1 MSAALALPVWTP
13 SGQTAQSSRV
23 NEWGPWFCLG
33 LMVIGF
39 AVVLGWLSVARHL
52 AYQSHAFDLGN
63 MDQAAW
69 NTLHGNLLHFSDMA
83 VGRRVLTSRF
93 AIHVEPMLIVLSA
106 LYLVHSGPE
115 TLLVAQAVIVSVGA
129 VPAYLLARRA
139 LGRVWLALVFPA
151 AYLLHPSLQNAV
163 LDDFHPVVLSACFL
177 LWALYFA
184 YCRWMPGYAV
194 AAGLSMSTKEE
205 IGLLVAGIG
214 LWLLLRGRM
223 YAGWMS
229 IICGLGWFG
238 FSLLVLIPSFNPAG
252 HSPYLSRYAYL
263 GHGVGGVVVAVWHHP
278 GVIIHVLSSES
289 RLAYLGY
296 LMHPL
301 GFVSLLGL
309 PIMLLAVPSLLI
321 NMLSK
326 DPRMYSGF
334 YQYSAEILPFVI
346 ASAAL
351 GAGFVSRCF
360 ARLAGSTSRW
370 LPALL
375 CALLLVTAGFD
386 SRRYGFSPLA
396 AGYGAPSAGAHQAL
410 ENRLL
415 RSIPPR
421 AVVAAADEIEPHLS
435 DRPWVYLLPT
445 IHPRNAPAA
454 RYLALDASI
463 PSLPVTPRVLHSTAV
478 AALHSGYGIVQ
489 AQDGVLVA
497 ERGGKRR
504 RFPSDF
510 YAFAF
515 RHDGTMTRTA
525 VHWAA
530 LSLVGFVVHPRG
542 GSLNRSRPAV
552 GLETYWRV
560 AQGLSSSAAIRFLVS
575 PVYRGTHPGFSSR
588 WLVSTDSPTWDWLPL
603 RAWPAGR
610 TIRAESL
617 PFSPSLASA
626 GYVDV
631 AVDVVGLGQA
641 RQFGRGST
649 VRGMPSAVRIAT
661 IGIEP

>member
-1 MSAALALPVWTP
+1 VSAAPALRVWTP
-13 SGQTAQSSRV
+13 GGQNAPASRL
-23 NEWGPWFCLG
+23 NQWGPWFCLG

-69 NTLHGNLLHFSDMA
+69 NTLHGNLMHFSDMA

-93 AIHVEPMLIVLSA
+93 AIHVEPLLIALSA
-106 LYLVHSGPE
+106 LYLLHSGPE
-115 TLLVAQAVIVSVGA
+115 TLLVAQAVVVSVGA

-139 LGRVWLALVFPA
+139 LGRTWLPLVFPA

-163 LDDFHPVVLSACFL
+163 LDDFHSVVLSACFL

-194 AAGLSMSTKEE
+194 AAVLAMSTKEE
-205 IGLLVAGIG
+205 IGLLVASIG
-214 LWLLLRGRM
+214 LWLLLRGRT

-229 IICGLGWFG
+229 SICGLGWFG
-238 FSLLVLIPSFNPAG
+238 FSILVLIPSFNPTG

-263 GHGVGGVVVAVWHHP
+263 GHGVGGVVLAALHHP
-278 GVIIHVLSSES
+278 GVIIHVLSSE
-289 RLAYLGY
+289 RRVDYLGY

-309 PIMLLAVPSLLI
+309 PLMLLAAPSLLI
-321 NMLSK
+321 NMLSA

-334 YQYSAEILPFVI
+334 YQYSAEIVPFVI
-346 ASAAL
+346 VSSAL

-360 ARLAGSTSRW
+360 ARLAGSSSRW

-375 CALLLVTAGFD
+375 CALVLLAAGFD

-396 AGYGAPSAGAHQAL
+396 AGYGVPSAGAHQAI
-410 ENRLL
+410 EDRLL
-415 RSIPPR
+415 RSIPPG

-463 PSLPVTPRVLHSTAV
+463 PSLPVTPRVLHATVMAAV
-478 AALHSGYGIVQ
+478 HSGYGIVQ
-489 AQDGVLVA
+489 AQDGVMVA
-497 ERGGKRR
+497 ERGSARR
-504 RFPSDF
+504 RFPADF
-510 YAFAF
+510 YGFVF
-515 RHDGTMTRTA
+515 RRDSSMSRSA
-525 VHWAA
+525 VHWAD
-530 LSLVGFVVHPRG
+530 LSLAGFVVHPGG
-542 GSLNRSRPAV
+542 GSLNRARPAV

-560 AQGLSSSAAIRFLVS
+560 ARPLPSGVAIRFLFS
-575 PVYRGTHPGFSSR
+575 PVYRGTHPVFSSH
-588 WLVSTDSPTWDWLPL
+588 WLVLTDSPTWDWLPL
-603 RAWPAGR
+603 RVWPAGR

-617 PFSPSLASA
+617 PFSPPLTSA

-631 AVDVVGLGQA
+631 AVDVVGLGQP
-641 RQFGRGST
+641 RQAGPGS
-649 VRGMPSAVRIAT
+649 VVQGMPTAVRIAT
-661 IGIEP
+661 IGVDP

>member
-1 MSAALALPVWTP
+1 VSTALALPVWTP
-13 SGQTAQSSRV
+13 SDQNAPASRL
-23 NEWGPWFCLG
+23 NQWGPWFCLG
-33 LMVIGF
+33 LMVVGF

-69 NTLHGNLLHFSDMA
+69 NTLHGNLMHFSDMA
-83 VGRRVLTSRF
+83 VGRRVLTTRF
-93 AIHVEPMLIVLSA
+93 AIHVEPLLIALSA
-106 LYLVHSGPE
+106 LYLLHSGPE
-115 TLLVAQAVIVSVGA
+115 TLLVTQAVVVSVGA

-139 LGRVWLALVFPA
+139 LGRAWLPLVFPA

-184 YCRWMPGYAV
+184 DRRWMPGYAV
-194 AAGLSMSTKEE
+194 AAALAMSTKEE
-205 IGLLVAGIG
+205 IGLLIAGIG
-214 LWLLLRGRM
+214 LWLLLRGRG

-238 FSLLVLIPSFNPAG
+238 FSVLVLIPSFNPTG
-252 HSPYLSRYAYL
+252 QSPYLSRYAYL
-263 GHGVGGVVVAVWHHP
+263 GHGMGGVLLAALHHP
-278 GVIIHVLSSES
+278 GIIIHVLSSES
-289 RLAYLGY
+289 RMAYLGY

-301 GFVSLLGL
+301 GFVSLLGA
-309 PIMLLAVPSLLI
+309 PIMLLAAPSLLI
-321 NMLSK
+321 NMLSA
-326 DPRMYSGF
+326 DARMYSGF

-351 GAGFVSRCF
+351 GTGFVSRYF
-360 ARLAGSTSRW
+360 ARFAGSPSRW

-375 CALLLVTAGFD
+375 CALVLLATAID
-386 SRRYGFSPLA
+386 TRRYGFSPLA
-396 AGYGAPSAGAHQAL
+396 VGYSVPSAAAHQAI
-410 ENRLL
+410 EDRLL
-415 RSIPPR
+415 RSIPPG
-421 AVVAAADEIEPHLS
+421 AAVAAADEIEPHLS

-445 IHPRNAPAA
+445 THPRNAPAA

-463 PSLPVTPRVLHSTAV
+463 PSLPVTPRALHATVV
-478 AALHSGYGIVQ
+478 AALHSGYGILQ
-489 AQDGVLVA
+489 ARDGVLVA
-497 ERGGKRR
+497 ERGSTRR
-504 RFPSDF
+504 RFPSGF

-515 RHDGTMTRTA
+515 RRDGTMNRTA
-525 VHWAA
+525 VRWSD

-560 AQGLSSSAAIRFLVS
+560 SRRLPSGVAIRFLFS
-575 PVYRGTHPGFSSR
+575 PVYRKSHPVFSSH

-603 RAWPAGR
+603 RMWPVRR

-617 PFSPSLASA
+617 PFSPPLTAT

-631 AVDVVGLGQA
+631 AVDVVGLG
-641 RQFGRGST
+641 RPGPPEGEST
-649 VRGMPSAVRIAT
+649 LRGMPTAVRIAT
-661 IGIEP
+661 IRIDP

>member
-1 MSAALALPVWTP
+1 VSTALALPVWTP
-13 SGQTAQSSRV
+13 SGHHAPASRL
-23 NEWGPWFCLG
+23 NQWGPWFCLG

-63 MDQAAW
+63 MDQAVW

-93 AIHVEPMLIVLSA
+93 AIHVEPLLIALSV
-106 LYLVHSGPE
+106 LYLLHSGAE
-115 TLLVAQAVIVSVGA
+115 TLLVAQAVVVSVGA

-177 LWALYFA
+177 LWALYFV

-194 AAGLSMSTKEE
+194 AAGLAMSTKEE

-214 LWLLLRGRM
+214 LWLLLRGRT

-238 FSLLVLIPSFNPAG
+238 FSILVLIPSFNPAG

-263 GHGVGGVVVAVWHHP
+263 GHGLGGVVLAALHHP
-278 GVIIHVLSSES
+278 GVIIQVLSSES

-309 PIMLLAVPSLLI
+309 PIMLLATPSLLI

-346 ASAAL
+346 AAAAL

-360 ARLAGSTSRW
+360 ARLAGSSDRW

-375 CALLLVTAGFD
+375 CALVLVATVID

-396 AGYGAPSAGAHQAL
+396 AGYGVPSAAAHQAL
-410 ENRLL
+410 EDRLL
-415 RSIPPR
+415 RSIPPG
-421 AVVAAADEIEPHLS
+421 AAVAAADEIEPHLS

-463 PSLPVTPRVLHSTAV
+463 PSLPVTPQVLHATAV
-478 AALHSGYGIVQ
+478 KALHSGYGILQ
-489 AQDGVLVA
+489 ARDGVLVA
-497 ERGGKRR
+497 ERGSTRR
-504 RFPSDF
+504 RFPSGF

-515 RHDGTMTRTA
+515 RRDNTMNRTA
-525 VHWAA
+525 VRWSD

-560 AQGLSSSAAIRFLVS
+560 VRHLPSGVAIRFLFS
-575 PVYRGTHPGFSSR
+575 PVYRKSHPTFSSQ
-588 WLVSTDSPTWDWLPL
+588 WLISTDSPTWDWLPL
-603 RAWPAGR
+603 RVWPARR

-617 PFSPSLASA
+617 PFSPSLMSA

-631 AVDVVGLGQA
+631 AVDVVGLGRP
-641 RQFGRGST
+641 RQPRRGSL
-649 VRGMPSAVRIAT
+649 VHGMPTAVRIAT
-661 IGIEP
+661 IGIDP